1 MSTHTHTHTYLLSL
15 IPYDHLTVAVLLW
28 CWYKHSSVCCTIVFK
43 NYSRVCVLTKWLS
56 LTMTMISGANCN
68 EIWKGWKSGEEDDH
82 HGRSPFPRELHD
94 VYSTKGGMLL
104 AESSPV
110 SPLLTPL
117 LGRRQRSYVVVATTM
132 IGVRSKSNFEILVLF
147 LLLLLLLFSTC
158 FHRIFSS
165 EFFL

>member
-1 MSTHTHTHTYLLSL
+1 M
-15 IPYDHLTVAVLLW
+15 
-28 CWYKHSSVCCTIVFK
+28 
-43 NYSRVCVLTKWLS
+43 LTKWLS

-68 EIWKGWKSGEEDDH
+68 EIWKGWKSSEEDDH